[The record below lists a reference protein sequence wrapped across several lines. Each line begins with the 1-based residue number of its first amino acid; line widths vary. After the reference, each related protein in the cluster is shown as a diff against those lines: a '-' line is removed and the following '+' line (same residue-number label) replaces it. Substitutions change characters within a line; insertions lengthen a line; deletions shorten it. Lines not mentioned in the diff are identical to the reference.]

1 MEAQQRTEEVDEM
14 ILAKYHS
21 AVDLTKVGTNNY
33 DLTPIAQVGANSNW
47 TKITGQIFCSE
58 SFFDLAGLAM
68 ESKTIIPTGITCQR
82 GNSPLLQGAT
92 PGDNFIMLD
101 VLTSIPVSI
110 NPDVLNWFNVGPGF
124 PGSTLNFEHVLYM
137 RGQRWTVDVDTNSQF
152 PLMADEW
159 QSGSMAS
166 TASDRVY
173 SYRVVLVN
181 TGNQS
186 ARIITPSGRHV
197 MDVEAKEEP
206 TYEYL
211 MRLKRSY
218 DLQNGPDVD

>member
-1 MEAQQRTEEVDEM
+1 MKV
-14 ILAKYHS
+14 LAKYHS
-21 AVDLTKVGTNNY
+21 ALDITQAAPNNY
-33 DLTPIAQVGANSNW
+33 DLTAVSQVGSNSQW
-47 TKITGQIFCSE
+47 ERISGQVFVSE
-58 SFFDLAGLAM
+58 TFFDLAGLAM
-68 ESKTIIPTGITCQR
+68 DDKTIFPSGITCQR
-82 GNSPLLQGAT
+82 GNSPLLEAAA

-101 VLTSIPVSI
+101 VLTSIPIDVA
-110 NPDVLNWFNVGPGF
+110 NDVLDWFNVGAGF

-152 PLMADEW
+152 PLKADEW
-159 QSGSMAS
+159 QSGSMS
-166 TASDRVY
+166 PTASDRVY

-181 TGNQS
+181 TGNSS

-197 MDVEAKEEP
+197 MQVETKEEP

-218 DLQNGPDVD
+218 DLQQSPDVD

>member
-1 MEAQQRTEEVDEM
+1 MKV
-14 ILAKYHS
+14 LAKYHS
-21 AVDLTKVGTNNY
+21 ALDITQAAPNNY
-33 DLTPIAQVGANSNW
+33 DFTTVNQVGSNSSW
-47 TKITGQIFCSE
+47 ERISGQIFVSE
-58 SFFDLAGLAM
+58 TFFDLAGLALD
-68 ESKTIIPTGITCQR
+68 EKTIFPSGITCQR
-82 GNSPLLQGAT
+82 GNSALLEAAT

-101 VLTSIPVSI
+101 VLTSIPVDLA
-110 NPDVLNWFNVGPGF
+110 NDVLNWFNVGAGF

-152 PLMADEW
+152 PLKADEW
-159 QSGSMAS
+159 QSGSMS
-166 TASDRVY
+166 PTASDRVY

-181 TGNQS
+181 TGNSS

-197 MDVEAKEEP
+197 MQVETKEEP

-218 DLQNGPDVD
+218 DLQQSPDVD

>member
-1 MEAQQRTEEVDEM
+1 MKV
-14 ILAKYHS
+14 LAKYHS
-21 AVDLTKVGTNNY
+21 ALDISQTAPNNY
-33 DLTPIAQVGANSNW
+33 NLTAVAQVGANTQW
-47 TKITGQIFCSE
+47 TRISGQIFASE
-58 SFFDLAGLAM
+58 CYFDLAGLAM
-68 ESKTIIPTGITCQR
+68 DDKTIFPNAITCQR
-82 GNSPLLQGAT
+82 GNSPLLQGAA

-101 VLTSIPVSI
+101 VLTSIPVDTST
-110 NPDVLNWFNVGPGF
+110 DVLNWFNVGPGF

-152 PLMADEW
+152 PLKADEW
-159 QSGSMAS
+159 QAGSLAP

-181 TGNQS
+181 TGNAS
-186 ARIITPSGRHV
+186 ARIITPTGRHV
-197 MDVEAKEEP
+197 MQVEVEEEP

-218 DLQNGPDVD
+218 DLQQSPDVD

>member
-1 MEAQQRTEEVDEM
+1 MK

-21 AVDLTKVGTNNY
+21 CLDITQAAPNNY
-33 DLTPIAQVGANSNW
+33 DLTTVSRVGSNMGWTRISGQV
-47 TKITGQIFCSE
+47 FVSE
-58 SFFDLAGLAM
+58 TFFDLAGLAM
-68 ESKTIIPTGITCQR
+68 DDKTIFPSGITCQR
-82 GNSPLLQGAT
+82 GVSPQLDAAA
-92 PGDNFIMLD
+92 PGDNFIVLD
-101 VLTSIPVSI
+101 VLTSIPV
-110 NPDVLNWFNVGPGF
+110 DVSSVVLDWFNVGPGY

-152 PLMADEW
+152 PLKADEW
-159 QSGSMAS
+159 QCGSMMP

-181 TGNQS
+181 TGNS
-186 ARIITPSGRHV
+186 STRIITTNARHV
-197 MDVEAKEEP
+197 MEVDTKEEP

-218 DLQNGPDVD
+218 DLQQSPDVD